1 MELMEYKALVE
12 SKYGPVILPRT
23 KEEIDSI
30 LETLDDSMESVS
42 MGDYQLF
49 QAMEVINAWR
59 DNCDHDFERKNRTN
73 DT

>member
-1 MELMEYKALVE
+1 MELKEYKTLVE

-23 KEEIDSI
+23 EEEIDRI

-49 QAMEVINAWR
+49 QAMEIINAWR
-59 DNCDHDFERKNRTN
+59 DNFDQCFEKKN
-73 DT
+73 